1 MQKRLAFTAL
11 LFLPLLFSC
20 KRTIEK
26 KQQDI
31 VITAMTS
38 GRWYVSEYLV
48 GTTNVTSEFAG
59 YEFQFYE
66 NGTVDGIKGTST
78 TSGTW
83 SGNANNYTITSN
95 FSSAAGLPLTRLNG
109 TWKWTD
115 SDFSYVK
122 TYYVNGSETYYLSL
136 RKK

>member
-1 MQKRLAFTAL
+1 MQKRLLFTAL

-20 KRTIEK
+20 KKTIEK

-31 VITAMTS
+31 VITAMTT

-48 GTTNVTSEFAG
+48 GTTNFTSEFAG

-66 NGTVDGIKGTST
+66 NGTVDGIKGSST
-78 TSGTW
+78 TTGSW
-83 SGNANNYTITSN
+83 SGDANNYTITSN
-95 FSSAAGLPLTRLNG
+95 FASGAGLPLTRLNG
-109 TWKWTD
+109 IWKWTD
-115 SDFSYVK
+115 SDWSYVK
-122 TYYVNGSETYYLSL
+122 SYYVSGTETWYLTL